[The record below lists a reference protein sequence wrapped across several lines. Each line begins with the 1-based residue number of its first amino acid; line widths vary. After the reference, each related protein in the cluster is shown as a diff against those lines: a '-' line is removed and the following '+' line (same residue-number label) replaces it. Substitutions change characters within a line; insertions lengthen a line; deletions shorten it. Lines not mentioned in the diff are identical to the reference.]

1 MPERFDANIRKLP
14 LFANL
19 PQQHLE
25 WARDAMRVMRV
36 EPGEAVFNQG
46 DTAQGLYMFISG
58 QGRLVRQN
66 PDGST
71 QLLGAIGP
79 NQYLNEAALFR
90 QSTESATLEATQTAT
105 VLFISRRELSRV
117 VSYHPEMKEYIP
129 IPVQAVQQQQ
139 RERVFKGQR
148 DSEEVLLDTRRH
160 PWVVVRRAWLPA
172 LIFLVLVVVAVVM
185 PVAALSL
192 ACGGLA
198 IVVPGALMVY
208 YYLEWRNDHFIITD
222 QRIVRIEQVIHTFQT
237 NISEIPLSSVQ
248 QINADLVTS
257 DLFSRIFNYGTVD
270 IRTAGDAGNVKLTLI
285 PDPNGVQDIIFENRG
300 KYHQQA
306 EREHRNTIRAEVD
319 KVLGVGSGDAAGD
332 AELPFDQSPAPA
344 MAKPGFFAQR
354 YTAADGSS
362 VYRKHISL
370 YARSMGIPLTLAFIG
385 FALLLLSGAL
395 GIGSIGVIIALV
407 LFPMSLLWGWWV
419 DWDWRNDYYSV
430 GDEMIQ
436 LVHKR
441 PLFLQNEDDQIL
453 LERVDNVTSKRS
465 GLLPAM
471 LNYGD
476 VTIAL
481 IGGDRGD
488 EKIFRAV
495 PDPSAV
501 QDEITR
507 RQSRF
512 RSKEQ
517 IAQEKRRREEISE
530 YLSVYHE
537 TVQAQQGGQ
546 TRSIEPPQQTQNPG
560 GQTGGGESPQRDRP
574 PNIPRRRPPGQS

>member
-25 WARDAMRVMRV
+25 WARDAMRIMRV
-36 EPGEAVFNQG
+36 EPGEAIFNQG
-46 DTAQGLYMFISG
+46 DQAQGLYMFISG

-66 PDGST
+66 PDGGT
-71 QLLGAIGP
+71 QVLGVVGP

-90 QSTESATLEATQTAT
+90 KSTESATLEATQTAT
-105 VLFISRRELSRV
+105 VLFVSRRELSRV
-117 VSYHPEMKEYIP
+117 VSYHPEMKEF
-129 IPVQAVQQQQ
+129 IPVPVEAVRQQQ
-139 RERVFKGQR
+139 RERIFKGQR
-148 DSEEVLLDTRRH
+148 DSEDVLLDTRRH
-160 PWVVVRRAWLPA
+160 PWVMARRAWLPA
-172 LIFLVLVVVAVVM
+172 IIGLVLIIIAVIM
-185 PVAALSL
+185 PAVALSL

-222 QRIVRIEQVIHTFQT
+222 QRIVRIEQEIHTFQT
-237 NISEIPLSSVQ
+237 NISEIPLSSIQ

-257 DLFSRIFNYGTVD
+257 DPFSRVFNYGTVD
-270 IRTAGDAGNVKLTLI
+270 IRTAGDAGNIKLTLI
-285 PDPNGVQDIIFENRG
+285 PDPNGVQDIIFANRG
-300 KYHQQA
+300 KYRQQA

-319 KVLGVGSGDAAGD
+319 KVMGLGSSDPQ
-332 AELPFDQSPAPA
+332 AEGEMPFDQTPPPAA
-344 MAKPGFFAQR
+344 SNPGFFAQK
-354 YTAADGSS
+354 YIAPDGSTI
-362 VYRKHISL
+362 YRKHITL
-370 YARSMGIPLTLAFIG
+370 YVRDMVLPVTLAFVG
-385 FALLLLSGAL
+385 MVLLLLSGAL
-395 GIGSIGVIIALV
+395 GIGAIGIVIALV
-407 LFPMSLLWGWWV
+407 LFPVSILWGWWN

-453 LERVDNVTSKRS
+453 LERVDNVTSRRS

-488 EKIFRAV
+488 EKVFRAV
-495 PDPSAV
+495 KDPSGV
-501 QDEITR
+501 QAEITR

-517 IAQEKRRREEISE
+517 IAEEKRRRDEIAE

-537 TVQAQQGGQ
+537 TVQAQQGGA
-546 TRSIEPPQQTQNPG
+546 TRQVDLPSQQPQ
-560 GQTGGGESPQRDRP
+560 SPQSGSTPSEGNRP
-574 PNIPRRRPPGQS
+574 PNIPRRRPPGES